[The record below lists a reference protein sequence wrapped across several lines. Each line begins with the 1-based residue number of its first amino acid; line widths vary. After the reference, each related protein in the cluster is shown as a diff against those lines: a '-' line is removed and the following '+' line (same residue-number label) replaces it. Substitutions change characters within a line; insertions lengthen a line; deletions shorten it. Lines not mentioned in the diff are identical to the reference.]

1 MVQWLRFHTSNAGAV
16 GLISAGGTKIPHA
29 VCNGQIKK
37 KKSSLVVSE
46 MQFSWTPIVDSP
58 VR

>member
-1 MVQWLRFHTSNAGAV
+1 MVQGLRFHTSNAGAV

-37 KKSSLVVSE
+37 KK
-46 MQFSWTPIVDSP
+46 I
-58 VR
+58 